1 MKRILLIAFLG
12 LTMCLGSYA
21 RKFVAEGNTYS
32 ALGKYR
38 VEIDDNYVK
47 LNGVEH
53 KPYVITFENS
63 DLEARVFVTMEKNC
77 RKYYVI
83 SDNLSVQ
90 YVSTPNYFG
99 VEKLDKDL
107 EKEGYSTSDSE
118 LDRRGYF
125 SQKVITGGINWR
137 KDKTTL
143 IAAYY
148 PMLLNNQEA
157 LALASK

>member
-63 DLEARVFVTMEKNC
+63 NLEARVFVTMEKNC

-99 VEKLDKDL
+99 VEKLDRDL

-143 IAAYY
+143 IAAYF
-148 PMLLNNQEA
+148 PMLLNNQEE
-157 LALASK
+157 LALASR

>member
-99 VEKLDKDL
+99 VEKLDSDL

-118 LDRRGYF
+118 LNRSNYF